1 MRIKNVLVDIGLR
14 AASNIPNK
22 EIRTMKEV
30 LRTRVAAT
38 AEPSNIEEEIRAR
51 AYELFQA
58 RGGVEG
64 HDVEDW
70 LRAEEEIRGSKTNAV
85 AA

>member
-1 MRIKNVLVDIGLR
+1 MFLGDIGLR

-30 LRTRVAAT
+30 PFTTLAAT
-38 AEPSNIEEEIRAR
+38 AERSNLEQEIRKR
-51 AYELFQA
+51 AYELFEA

-70 LRAEEEIRGSKTNAV
+70 LRAEEEIMGSKTNAV

>member
-1 MRIKNVLVDIGLR
+1 
-14 AASNIPNK
+14 
-22 EIRTMKEV
+22 MKEV
-30 LRTRVAAT
+30 PFTTLAAT
-38 AEPSNIEEEIRAR
+38 AERSKIEQEIRKR
-51 AYELFQA
+51 AYELFEA

-70 LRAEEEIRGSKTNAV
+70 LRAEEEIMGSKTNAV

>member
-1 MRIKNVLVDIGLR
+1 
-14 AASNIPNK
+14 
-22 EIRTMKEV
+22 MKEV
-30 LRTRVAAT
+30 PRTTVAAT
-38 AEPSNIEEEIRAR
+38 AEPSNIEEGIRGR

-70 LRAEEEIRGSKTNAV
+70 LRAEEEIRDSKTNAV

>member
-1 MRIKNVLVDIGLR
+1 MFLGDIGPR

-30 LRTRVAAT
+30 PRTTLAAT
-38 AEPSNIEEEIRAR
+38 AERSNLEQEIRKR
-51 AYELFQA
+51 AYELFEA

-70 LRAEEEIRGSKTNAV
+70 LRAEEEIMGSKTNAV

>member
-1 MRIKNVLVDIGLR
+1 MFLGDIGLR

-30 LRTRVAAT
+30 PRTTLAAT
-38 AEPSNIEEEIRAR
+38 AERSNLEQEIRKR
-51 AYELFQA
+51 AYELFEA

-70 LRAEEEIRGSKTNAV
+70 LRAEEEIMGSKTNAV